1 MIIII
6 ILNLN
11 LEVDLGQDLGHGSGY
26 PSQRKDTS
34 SYYHN
39 FKTRIEIDLGHGSS

>member
-11 LEVDLGQDLGHGSGY
+11 LEVDLGQDLGHGSGL
-26 PSQRKDTS
+26 PKST
-34 SYYHN
+34 
-39 FKTRIEIDLGHGSS
+39 